1 MKLPPSGSRTGHRA
15 TVAAVLLLNSVLML
29 FPPIHWAIA
38 GLGPVG
44 ALGYALGAPLVAVVS
59 LVVLY
64 ATQRAEE
71 VQ

>member
-1 MKLPPSGSRTGHRA
+1 MKLSSAPGRGHRA
-15 TVAAVLLLNSVLML
+15 TVAAVLILNAVLML

-44 ALGYALGAPLVAVVS
+44 ALAYALGAPLVAVVS
-59 LVVLY
+59 LVLLY
-64 ATQRAEE
+64 TTQRAEE